1 MTQLTEHFS
10 IEEFTDSQTAA
21 RNGVRNAPNEGSPA
35 MANLL
40 RTAEVMEKVRTILYD
55 KPVLISSG
63 YRSPRLNTMVGGSR
77 NSAHTH
83 GLACDFT
90 CPGFGTPLAVCLEL
104 EGRMVELGIDQLIY
118 EFMTWVHL
126 GLSDK
131 PRHQTLTID
140 TRGTRTGLG

>member
-1 MTQLTEHFS
+1 MTQLTEHFTL
-10 IEEFTDSQTAA
+10 EEFTDSQTAA
-21 RNGVRNAPNEGSPA
+21 RNGVHNMPKEGSSA
-35 MANLL
+35 SANLL

-55 KPVLISSG
+55 NPVLISSG
-63 YRSPRLNTMVGGSR
+63 YRSPKLNAMVGGSK

-90 CPGFGTPLAVCLEL
+90 CPVFGTPLAICLEL
-104 EGRMVELGIDQLIY
+104 EEHMAELGIDQLIY
-118 EFMTWVHL
+118 EFTTWVHL